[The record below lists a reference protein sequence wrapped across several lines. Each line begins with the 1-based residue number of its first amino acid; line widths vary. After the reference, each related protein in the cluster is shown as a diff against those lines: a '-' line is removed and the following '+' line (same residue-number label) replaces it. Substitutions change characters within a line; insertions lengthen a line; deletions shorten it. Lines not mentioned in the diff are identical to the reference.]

1 MKRLTLAMLLSLLG
15 IVALY
20 ARDAK
25 QSLRAELAKEQQ
37 SLGYSLVDGWAGKV
51 YVVSVEDRTAKLANV
66 RDAQK
71 LDSVQCSSPEGR
83 YSVFHKNGLW
93 LRDNESG
100 EALQI
105 EAEGQFS
112 TQCFSPES
120 RFVYSSG
127 KMMRI
132 YDLAKKKRIDVG
144 EGDSY
149 PTWSPDGKWLGFDDG
164 KHYMLLDLK
173 TGTRKKL
180 FSTKNSSGPDWS
192 PDSRYLTYTKPGGS
206 TGGFL
211 FWGIKCI
218 EPYRVWVWRVEDDAH
233 DWVQQICKPG
243 RTFTWVKN
251 SALSFEQPSGE
262 EQLSAVRPPTG
273 WYKVEAGAFSLFA
286 PSGWE
291 FHQLQ
296 GVDSYVGEFVGDG
309 VVLSFDFGRYSSSL
323 KEAKEPAYVI
333 AHESIG
339 GFAAKIV
346 SPRTP
351 GHGVTGVYFRNVG
364 RSNGLCLWG
373 QDLTSTQQ
381 ELVLKVFETIRF
393 GGSVPRY
400 VVPPPSPKNVQ

>member
-1 MKRLTLAMLLSLLG
+1 MKRLILAVLLGLLG
-15 IVALY
+15 IAALH

-25 QSLRAELAKEQQ
+25 QSLRVELAKQQ
-37 SLGYSLVDGWAGKV
+37 HSSGYSLVDGWGGRV
-51 YVVSVEDRTAKLANV
+51 YVVSVEDRTAKRVKA
-66 RDAQK
+66 RDIQK

-112 TQCFSPES
+112 TQCFSPEG

-132 YDLAKKKRIDVG
+132 YDLAKKKRVDVG

-180 FSTKNSSGPDWS
+180 FSTKDSSGPDWS

-206 TGGFL
+206 MGGFL

-243 RTFTWVKN
+243 RSFIWIKN
-251 SALSFEQPSGE
+251 S
-262 EQLSAVRPPTG
+262 
-273 WYKVEAGAFSLFA
+273 
-286 PSGWE
+286 
-291 FHQLQ
+291 
-296 GVDSYVGEFVGDG
+296 
-309 VVLSFDFGRYSSSL
+309 
-323 KEAKEPAYVI
+323 
-333 AHESIG
+333 
-339 GFAAKIV
+339 
-346 SPRTP
+346 
-351 GHGVTGVYFRNVG
+351 
-364 RSNGLCLWG
+364 
-373 QDLTSTQQ
+373 DLLP
-381 ELVLKVFETIRF
+381 E
-393 GGSVPRY
+393 
-400 VVPPPSPKNVQ
+400 